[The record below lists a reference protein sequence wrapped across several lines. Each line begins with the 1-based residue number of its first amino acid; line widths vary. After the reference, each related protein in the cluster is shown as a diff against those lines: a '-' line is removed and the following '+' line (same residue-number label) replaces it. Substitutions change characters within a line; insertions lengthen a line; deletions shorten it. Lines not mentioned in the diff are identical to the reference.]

1 MTKPIAALSKA
12 TDEIGESLFF
22 NPSLFGEL
30 SKLNKTNP
38 HAASVM
44 LILVAAIDDDGAVQ
58 ATQAAVAGQC
68 GITLQEVVNA
78 IADLEAAGLINSVQT
93 GSQLGGALSC
103 VVNPNL
109 ARAEKNGELGSM
121 SVAG

>member
-1 MTKPIAALSKA
+1 MTKPIVALPAA
-12 TDEIGESLFF
+12 TDEIGASLFY

-30 SKLNKTNP
+30 SKLIRTNP

-58 ATQAAVAGQC
+58 AAQASVAGQC

-93 GSQLGGALSC
+93 SSEHGGIMSC

-109 ARAEKNGELGSM
+109 ARAEKNDDLGSI